1 MVRARD
7 QRGQT
12 AAELVGMLLLVS
24 LIVAAMWAS
33 GTAEAIASE
42 TSRLVCRI
50 AGGDCADPAGPSA
63 PGRSPADGPSLWD
76 HPLPVL
82 PFPGTSV
89 SVTCTY
95 APGGDTCRAPEGGGV
110 GVQAEGELSI
120 ERGDTALDD
129 EGCPQQALSV
139 TTSLELA
146 ATAGAEGA
154 TASGS
159 LEAHL
164 GHATTYQVSVPPD
177 EADRLEDGD
186 RATPNPVDPRTI
198 RAGESVQLSE
208 EYYAGVG
215 LDAQYRAIQARF
227 GYDEGRRVSSGVER
241 VSPTTVR
248 VMVGDEDFV
257 RQALALGLGNESLGV
272 SVGGNEELSSG
283 RLDAVDIDIST
294 REGWDAYQAFVETGE
309 LPGRG
314 TAGTLDPTTAQTI
327 DYSDETVLEGRF
339 GEVTL
344 GGTLGDSEGHA
355 TFTEHE
361 DGTVDVV
368 RHARY
373 DDVGLAIRETQDAD
387 GARIGNASYSLLL
400 EGVDESF
407 TGGLQDLDGSDAE
420 LRDGTLRIDLGAD
433 DLEELQHLA
442 RERLADRVEENG
454 DGRPTAEEIGESLAD
469 GDGIVEWEGAEAD
482 FGAPFSE
489 LAGAKTPE
497 EMLVA
502 LYRMRPDPNAI
513 AQELQSMLL
522 HAGAELP
529 GEIVAPDCG

>member
-33 GTAEAIASE
+33 GTAEAIAWE
-42 TSRLVCRI
+42 RGRLVCRI

-76 HPLPVL
+76 HPLPGL

-154 TASGS
+154 TASG
-159 LEAHL
+159 
-164 GHATTYQVSVPPD
+164 
-177 EADRLEDGD
+177 
-186 RATPNPVDPRTI
+186 
-198 RAGESVQLSE
+198 
-208 EYYAGVG
+208 
-215 LDAQYRAIQARF
+215 AIQARF
-227 GYDEGRRVSSGVER
+227 GYDAGRRVSSGVER

-257 RQALALGLGNESLGV
+257 RQTLALGLGNESLGV
-272 SVGGNEELSSG
+272 SFGGNEELSSG

-294 REGWDAYQAFVETGE
+294 REGWDAYQAFVEIGE

-314 TAGTLDPTTAQTI
+314 TAGTMDPTTAQTI
-327 DYSDETVLEGRF
+327 DYSDETVVEGRF

-368 RHARY
+368 RHVRFN
-373 DDVGLAIRETQDAD
+373 DVGLAIRETQDAD
-387 GARIGNASYSLLL
+387 GDRIGDASYSLLL

-407 TGGLQDLDGSDAE
+407 TGGLHDLDGSDAE
-420 LRDGTLRIDLGAD
+420 LRDGTLRI
-433 DLEELQHLA
+433 
-442 RERLADRVEENG
+442 
-454 DGRPTAEEIGESLAD
+454 
-469 GDGIVEWEGAEAD
+469 
-482 FGAPFSE
+482 
-489 LAGAKTPE
+489 
-497 EMLVA
+497 
-502 LYRMRPDPNAI
+502 
-513 AQELQSMLL
+513 
-522 HAGAELP
+522 
-529 GEIVAPDCG
+529 EIVAPDCG